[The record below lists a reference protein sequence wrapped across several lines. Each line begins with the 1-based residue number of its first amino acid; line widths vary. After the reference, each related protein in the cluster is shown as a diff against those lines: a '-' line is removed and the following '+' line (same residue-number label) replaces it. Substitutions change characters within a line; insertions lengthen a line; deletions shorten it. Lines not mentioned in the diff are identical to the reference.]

1 VLTARHARAA
11 ALAGALLIGSALAL
25 AAGPA
30 GAATWRHAAATLG
43 GLAVITGILVVR
55 EWPVAL
61 TGSLGAAGTLLAAAF
76 WLWRARFRTE
86 WFPTTPI
93 APAPSPA
100 PVARRGAAGMA
111 SLSSPPQPRPDD
123 PAAILHA
130 ARRCFVELQA
140 AWDLAD
146 IEGLRCRTTPDM
158 LDELIAELPA
168 RGPGPNRTD
177 VVTLQAELL
186 GVERIGK
193 RYVASVAFSGMIRE
207 SADAGAAP
215 FKEVWML
222 TAEDEAGSDWRLAR
236 HQALM

>member
-1 VLTARHARAA
+1 VLTARRPRAGRAA
-11 ALAGALLIGSALAL
+11 GAFLLVSALAL
-25 AAGPA
+25 AADPA
-30 GAATWRHAAATLG
+30 AAATWRQAAATLG
-43 GLAVITGILVVR
+43 GLALLTAILVVR

-61 TGSLGAAGTLLAAAF
+61 AGSLGAAGTLLAAAL

-86 WFPTTPI
+86 WIPTTAI
-93 APAPSPA
+93 VPAPPPVPA
-100 PVARRGAAGMA
+100 ARRGAVGVA
-111 SLSSPPQPRPDD
+111 SSAAASQPWPDD

-130 ARRCFVELQA
+130 ARRCFIDLQA
-140 AWDLAD
+140 AWDVAD

-158 LDELIAELPA
+158 LAELVAELPA

-186 GVERIGK
+186 GVERIGR
-193 RYVASVAFSGMIRE
+193 RYLASVEFSGMIRE
-207 SADAGAAP
+207 SADACAAP